1 MSKLG
6 VGSKV
11 AGFGQEFIKVRDL
24 GHKAWKRRVSSPQGV
39 QCQGASQKPP
49 KGFEPLICLGRPLN
63 VLGHVAPRG
72 GQNQGLSYL
81 TCLSLESP
89 HWLDKSA
96 SSQG

>member
-11 AGFGQEFIKVRDL
+11 EGFGQEFMKVRDL
-24 GHKAWKRRVSSPQGV
+24 GHKAWKRRVLSLQGV
-39 QCQGASQKPP
+39 QCQRASQKPL
-49 KGFEPLICLGRPLN
+49 KGVEPLICLGGPLN
-63 VLGHVAPRG
+63 VQGHVAPRG
-72 GQNQGLSYL
+72 GQNQGLSYV

-89 HWLDKSA
+89 HWPERSA